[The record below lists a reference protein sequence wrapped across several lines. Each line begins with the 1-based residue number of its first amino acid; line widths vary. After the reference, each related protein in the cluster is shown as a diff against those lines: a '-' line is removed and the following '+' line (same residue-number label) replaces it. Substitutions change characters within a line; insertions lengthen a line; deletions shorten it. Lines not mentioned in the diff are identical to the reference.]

1 VKGLI
6 AIALTEKK
14 RIEVLIATPPALDW
28 NGLPINTAAGLEMGL
43 IKSIRP
49 VWNILGAS

>member
-6 AIALTEKK
+6 AAALSEKK
-14 RIEVLIATPPALDW
+14 RVEVLIAMPPPLDW
-28 NGLPINTAAGLEMGL
+28 NGLSINTAASLEMGL
-43 IKSIRP
+43 IKSIKP